1 MKTYVRIVAG
11 IVAEIFPPAFQL
23 EDVFIAGVPAVPPSP
38 ANPTGTPEVEPILVH
53 AKGDEI
59 PIEARFHPDFVATL
73 VPVPD
78 DVTVAPGDSFDG
90 TNFGPPP
97 PPPVAPPPT
106 AAEVLVQRDALL
118 ALATVRIAPLQD
130 AVDLDEATPA
140 EVAALKAWKQYR
152 VLLNR
157 IEQQSSFPTTVDWP
171 KAPG

>member
-1 MKTYVRIVAG
+1 MKTYARIVSG
-11 IVAEIFPPAFQL
+11 LVVEVFPPAYQS
-23 EDVFIAGVPAVPPSP
+23 EDVFIPGVPAVPPSS
-38 ANPTGTPEVEPILVH
+38 ANPNGTPEVVPVLVH

-59 PIEARFHPDFVATL
+59 PIEARFHPDFVAEL
-73 VPVPD
+73 VAVPD
-78 DVTVAPGDSFDG
+78 DVTVSPGDSFDG
-90 TNFGPPP
+90 TTFGPPP
-97 PPPVAPPPT
+97 PPPVPPPPT

-157 IEQQSSFPTTVDWP
+157 IEQQAGFPAAVDWP
-171 KAPG
+171 KAPS